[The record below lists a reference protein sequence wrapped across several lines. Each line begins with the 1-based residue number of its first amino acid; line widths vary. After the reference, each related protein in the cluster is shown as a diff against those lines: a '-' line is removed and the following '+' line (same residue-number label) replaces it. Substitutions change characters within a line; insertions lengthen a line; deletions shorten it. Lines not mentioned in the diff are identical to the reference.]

1 MLFTGHSEHTVDAKQ
16 RLAVPAKYRNQWD
29 AVRDG
34 GAMYCVTW
42 PTPSPHLRLY
52 TEARFL
58 SLSEGRPGDTLTP
71 GEDVAGLESDYFGLA
86 ERIEFDSA
94 GRLNLPKTHLEL
106 TGLGRDVMLVGAR
119 DRLEVHD
126 RETWQST
133 LAERFRNLP
142 NLVRRLSGGGSDGS
156 GGTGVR

>member
-1 MLFTGHSEHTVDAKQ
+1 
-16 RLAVPAKYRNQWD
+16 
-29 AVRDG
+29 
-34 GAMYCVTW
+34 MYCVTW

-58 SLSEGRPGDTLTP
+58 ALSEARPGDTLTP

-106 TGLGRDVMLVGAR
+106 TGLGKDVMLVGAR

-126 RETWQST
+126 RETWQAT

-142 NLVRRLSGGGSDGS
+142 NLVRRLSGGGSVE
-156 GGTGVR
+156 GGA